1 MAEIGIQDPA
11 TSEVQSPTVAGIIEA
26 LYRISGSMNMQ
37 TEQLQKVA
45 LSPVPGLNAYDP
57 RRIYQAPGGSRI
69 WLSYPEPIIYLNNVA
84 LSSSQYTIDYI
95 GGSITFTGSYKPSS
109 GDNLTV
115 SCTHIAD
122 ASYSFGGCELK
133 ITFSAA
139 FSGRT
144 FTVTGGSGESYTSI
158 VPSSLVAYVSVKS
171 TNTEYTIS
179 VTDANEE
186 VYTEKVSTGA
196 YYGQYEVTINAF
208 SATIIVT
215 AVEGAVIT
223 VKDSAQSSYVE
234 TADSDGKAVIYVSSA
249 DNYTVTSEYNGV
261 SSNTQTVNVSQHDT
275 VYNVSLSFI
284 TLLVTVET
292 GSTVQAKNGFTTLT
306 DTSDGTVLFYL
317 PNTGTWTVTATKGDK
332 SAETSVEV
340 SGYQQYRVELTYE
353 GPINTTLN
361 DNTWEVISKVSASG
375 KASSYWDVGDTKD
388 IVLNGTI
395 VSLALNSFTVSAFI
409 IGFNHNSSKEGN
421 NLIHF
426 QIGKISQKNV
436 AFIDSNYGK
445 SILTGDSFQIHQGN
459 STSGGWNAC
468 TMRTNVLGN
477 GANPTSPKINT
488 FMAALPLDLRES
500 MKSVI
505 KYTDNTGK
513 YSENDIALPG
523 NVTATTDYL
532 FLLSEF
538 ELTGKCVWAN
548 QYEQNSQS
556 QYEYYSSGNSQDTY
570 KHNSINT
577 ECIIWLRSPVG
588 TDNHAGTEA
597 IFPALSFCCRE
608 RSTPNDYAVSY
619 YSYGFCPC
627 FVV

>member
-11 TSEVQSPTVAGIIEA
+11 TSEVQSPTVAGVIEA

-37 TEQLQKVA
+37 TEQLEKVS
-45 LSPVPGLNAYDP
+45 LSPVPGLNADDP

-249 DNYTVTSEYNGV
+249 DDYTVTSEYNGV
-261 SSNTQTVNVSQHDT
+261 SSNTQTINVSQHDT

-306 DTSDGTVLFYL
+306 DTSDGSVLFYL

-332 SAETSVEV
+332 SAETTVDV
-340 SGYQQYRVELTYE
+340 SSYNRYTVELTYE
-353 GPINTTLN
+353 ASASGVLN
-361 DNTWEVISKVSASG
+361 ENDWSVISKVSAYG
-375 KASSYWDVGDTKD
+375 QASSYWEVGDTKD
-388 IVLNGTI
+388 IILNGMVGI
-395 VSLALNSFTVSAFI
+395 LSISNLSISVFI
-409 IGFNHNSSKEGN
+409 IGFNHNASREGDDK
-421 NLIHF
+421 IHF
-426 QIGKISQKNV
+426 AIGKISAKMTSLC
-436 AFIDSNYGK
+436 DSQYGVQ
-445 SILTGDSFQIHQGN
+445 SGSGFCMNASQTN
-459 STSGGWNAC
+459 NGGWNGSY
-468 TMRTNVLGN
+468 MRNTILGN
-477 GANPTSPKINT
+477 SSTPDSPLANSL
-488 FMAALPLDLRES
+488 MAALPIDLRAV
-500 MKSVI
+500 MRPVT
-505 KYTDNTGK
+505 KYTNNVGA
-513 YSENDIALPG
+513 NDSSGA
-523 NVTATTDYL
+523 VTATSDYIW
-532 FLLSEF
+532 LLSEF
-538 ELTGKCVWAN
+538 EAMGSIKASN
-548 QYEQNSQS
+548 PYEQNSQL
-556 QYEYYSSGNSQDTY
+556 QYDYFNAGNNRIAYNHASIGSSA
-570 KHNSINT
+570 IW
-577 ECIIWLRSPVG
+577 WLRSPRTARDTHFCAISLSG
-588 TDNHAGTEA
+588 NPDNY
-597 IFPALSFCCRE
+597 
-608 RSTPNDYAVSY
+608 YANT
-619 YSYGFCPC
+619 SYGVLASFA
-627 FVV
+627 V